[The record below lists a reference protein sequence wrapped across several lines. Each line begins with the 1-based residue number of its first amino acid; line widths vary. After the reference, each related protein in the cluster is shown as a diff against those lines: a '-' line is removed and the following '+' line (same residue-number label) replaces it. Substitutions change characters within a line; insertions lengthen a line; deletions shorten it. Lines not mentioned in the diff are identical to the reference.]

1 MERGREKKR
10 NLTRFHFV
18 KSRVI
23 FSISVDNLRKE
34 YLVHFVSS
42 FSLDLVMFHSL
53 TFAHLGNLSL
63 INLSSKFMIFRLMS
77 SINLQILIFDVY

>member
-1 MERGREKKR
+1 MRFAQFTDWKLMERTVERGREKKR

-42 FSLDLVMFHSL
+42 FSLDLVMFYSL
-53 TFAHLGNLSL
+53 TFVHLGNL
-63 INLSSKFMIFRLMS
+63 IY
-77 SINLQILIFDVY
+77 QVYVNS

>member
-1 MERGREKKR
+1 MRFAQFTDWKLMERTVERGREKKR

-34 YLVHFVSS
+34 YLVLF
-42 FSLDLVMFHSL
+42 FFFFLVMFYSL
-53 TFAHLGNLSL
+53 TFALD
-63 INLSSKFMIFRLMS
+63 KFIKFT
-77 SINLQILIFDVY
+77 

>member
-1 MERGREKKR
+1 MRFAQFTDWKLMERTVERGREKKR

-34 YLVHFVSS
+34 YLVHFVS
-42 FSLDLVMFHSL
+42 FSILLL
-53 TFAHLGNLSL
+53 
-63 INLSSKFMIFRLMS
+63 LSSNVL
-77 SINLQILIFDVY
+77 

>member
-1 MERGREKKR
+1 MRFAQFTDWKLMERTVERGREKKR

-23 FSISVDNLRKE
+23 FSINVDNLRKE

-42 FSLDLVMFHSL
+42 FSLDLHS
-53 TFAHLGNLSL
+53 F
-63 INLSSKFMIFRLMS
+63 I
-77 SINLQILIFDVY
+77 V

>member
-34 YLVHFVSS
+34 YLVHFVS
-42 FSLDLVMFHSL
+42 FSILLL
-53 TFAHLGNLSL
+53 LSCNVL
-63 INLSSKFMIFRLMS
+63 
-77 SINLQILIFDVY
+77 

>member
-23 FSISVDNLRKE
+23 FSINVDNLRKE
-34 YLVHFVSS
+34 YLVHFVS
-42 FSLDLVMFHSL
+42 FSILLL
-53 TFAHLGNLSL
+53 LSCNVL
-63 INLSSKFMIFRLMS
+63 
-77 SINLQILIFDVY
+77 